1 MQYIKLTDDKYIKY
15 DETTDKPEVIFKK
28 SLLVRKAEYEK
39 NIAGLPKI
47 TDEFLLEWAK
57 QRQPEIDEIR
67 MKDEFEK
74 KVLEIESDLVEINKL

>member
-15 DETTDKPEVIFKK
+15 DETTEKAEVIFKS
-28 SLLVRKAEYEK
+28 SLLARKNEYET
-39 NIAGLPKI
+39 NIAELPKI

-74 KVLEIESDLVEINKL
+74 KLIEINNDLSNLK